1 MGLSPGALTF
11 LLLAVV
17 LVFTWQSIFTA
28 NKDLARAKAWGEL
41 LRRALPF
48 FVLVLM
54 AVSLPAVQTF
64 EGNGTVIWIASFG
77 VLIVLSSMLAVPPLE
92 RKANKAFRRGDY
104 DEAARMFRE
113 LLESKPLPRNH
124 AFLGAA
130 LGASEKHEESV
141 RSSTAAVEKDPDY
154 GLAYYNRA
162 LIQLKMKRKE
172 KAKQDFQRTLE
183 ADTPRR
189 FRRAAKNQLDE
200 MKKV

>member
-28 NKDLARAKAWGEL
+28 NKDLARAKAWGDL

-48 FVLVLM
+48 FVLIVM
-54 AVSLPAVQTF
+54 ALSLPAVQTF
-64 EGNGTVIWIASFG
+64 EGNGTVVWIAVFA
-77 VLIVLSSMLAVPPLE
+77 VLIVGASLLAAPMLE
-92 RKANKAFRRGDY
+92 RKANRAFKKGDY

-113 LLESKPLPRNH
+113 LAESRPLPRNY

-130 LGASEKHEESV
+130 LGASERYEESV
-141 RSSTAAVEKDPDY
+141 KSSTQAIEKDPEY

-162 LIQLKMKRKE
+162 LILLKMKRKE
-172 KAKQDFQRTLE
+172 KARQDFQRALE

-189 FRRAAKNQLDE
+189 FRQAARSQLTDL
-200 MKKV
+200 KKV